1 MKDLKTYLKEKG
13 WSNKDIKKTVK
24 IIQNAKENKNPKIK
38 VLDKLV
44 YWISLIFILIGN
56 FIITIALIPELIALK
71 GPLLYIVIATLGIS
85 FGLLFELLIR
95 TIENLNIKHHLFLGI
110 TIPILGIINFI
121 ILSNN
126 MEKLVGISSN
136 TNPIIIGALYT
147 ITFMLPYL
155 IYQGFLAHK

>member
-24 IIQNAKENKNPKIK
+24 IIQTAKENKNPKIK

-44 YWISLIFILIGN
+44 YWISLIFMLIGN
-56 FIITIALIPELIALK
+56 FIITLALIPELIALK
-71 GPLLYIVIATLGIS
+71 GPLLYIVITTLGIS

-95 TIENLNIKHHLFLGI
+95 SIENLNIKHHLFLGI
-110 TIPILGIINFI
+110 NIPLLVIINFI

-126 MEKLVGISSN
+126 L
-136 TNPIIIGALYT
+136 
-147 ITFMLPYL
+147 
-155 IYQGFLAHK
+155 